1 VASASGR
8 SSGSG
13 VSPLSRGAADAFG
26 EVGWGYD
33 RALMLSL
40 LEDEASGFDVD
51 AIGRETEQ
59 RIATWNGLGREL
71 CGAFLEVAERV
82 ATPV

>member
-1 VASASGR
+1 MCTQ
-8 SSGSG
+8 
-13 VSPLSRGAADAFG
+13 AFRLG
-26 EVGWGYD
+26 EVAWGIQFHAEVSHAQVA
-33 RALMLSL
+33 RWL
-40 LEDEASGFDVD
+40 LEDEAPGFDVD